1 MKPTCSSVEIARDCY
16 DIDDY
21 YPEKQ
26 GYDVNIAGCDMGQPV
41 NYFDPYSNK
50 KGVDF
55 PTLQPRKEGEY
66 LVDRLADEAKKIQV
80 TQPEHKVEEGELIA
94 DYSYAI
100 LMGIFCV
107 VVTGIFALVGA
118 TINGSQGFLWG
129 SLLGVLLG
137 TIVFSVAIRL

>member
-1 MKPTCSSVEIARDCY
+1 MRPCNLCRKPIENGDMLCQECSSIE
-16 DIDDY
+16 
-21 YPEKQ
+21 
-26 GYDVNIAGCDMGQPV
+26 
-41 NYFDPYSNK
+41 
-50 KGVDF
+50 
-55 PTLQPRKEGEY
+55 
-66 LVDRLADEAKKIQV
+66 VDRLADEAKKIQV